1 MSLKYEDKLL
11 VLQFYDKHGMEV
23 ALDLAKARGHK
34 LKQST
39 LYGWLAV
46 RGEARSSNASEYIAL
61 NPKSTKPKKFKS
73 SRIPSVFSTFI
84 KSYRKKRFGV
94 GKEKLAAII
103 NQCCDSLSFAM
114 EIKAEYGVNLYGLPK
129 ISPSSVGRIIDTL
142 KKSGGIV
149 RNAKEWNKQKLVY
162 LDGRTGTI
170 KSRKPIDKNSLYGK
184 KKNRKPKDYKPEQIG
199 DLIQLDAVTINVRV
213 MHPTTGVVTIRKVYF
228 VCGIDTV
235 SRLAYSYSYSTLN
248 STSTTD
254 FIQRFQLYLTMITK
268 QKTAIKN
275 IQTDNGQENHRHFIK
290 HLEKQGITQ
299 FFNYPRSPKMNA
311 FIEKYNHTV
320 QAECIEYHT
329 YLLRQGN
336 QSQFNHNLEEWNN
349 WYNHQRPHTSLQYL
363 SPMQY
368 FKQQLQS

>member
-11 VLQFYDKHGMEV
+11 VLQFYDKHGMEA

-39 LYGWLAV
+39 LYDWLAV
-46 RGEARSSNASEYIAL
+46 RREARSSNASESIAL
-61 NPKSTKPKKFKS
+61 NPKSTRPKKFKS
-73 SRIPSVFSTFI
+73 SKIPSVFSTFI

-103 NQCCDSLSFAM
+103 NKCCESLSYAM

-162 LDGRTGTI
+162 LDGGTGTI
-170 KSRKPIDKNSLYGK
+170 KSRKQKDKNSLYGK
-184 KKNRKPKDYKPEQIG
+184 KKNRKPKDYKPSQIG

-213 MHPTTGVVTIRKVYF
+213 MHPITGVVTIRKVYF

-235 SRLAYSYSYSTLN
+235 SRLA
-248 STSTTD
+248 
-254 FIQRFQLYLTMITK
+254 
-268 QKTAIKN
+268 
-275 IQTDNGQENHRHFIK
+275 
-290 HLEKQGITQ
+290 
-299 FFNYPRSPKMNA
+299 
-311 FIEKYNHTV
+311 
-320 QAECIEYHT
+320 
-329 YLLRQGN
+329 
-336 QSQFNHNLEEWNN
+336 
-349 WYNHQRPHTSLQYL
+349 
-363 SPMQY
+363 
-368 FKQQLQS
+368 

>member
-94 GKEKLAAII
+94 GKVKLAAII

-368 FKQQLQS
+368 

>member
-1 MSLKYEDKLL
+1 MSFSYQEKLSII
-11 VLQFYDKHGMEV
+11 QFYDKHGMEA
-23 ALDLAKARGHK
+23 ALDYVRMQGVNLG
-34 LKQST
+34 QST

-46 RGEARSSNASEYIAL
+46 RNKARYHSQSEFVAL
-61 NPKSTKPKKFKS
+61 NPKSTKPYKNRVGK
-73 SRIPSVFSTFI
+73 IPTIYTTFI

-94 GKEKLAAII
+94 GKEKLTTII
-103 NQCCDSLSFAM
+103 NQCCESLSFAM
-114 EIKAEYGVNLYGLPK
+114 EIKAEYGVNLYRLPK
-129 ISPSSVGRIIDTL
+129 ISPSSVGRIINTL

-149 RNAKEWNKQKLVY
+149 RNSKEWNKQKLVY
-162 LDGRTGTI
+162 LHGSSGTI
-170 KSRKPIDKNSLYGK
+170 KHRKPIDRNSLYGVK
-184 KKNRKPKDYKPEQIG
+184 KKRKPKEYKPEQIG
-199 DLIQLDAVTINVRV
+199 DLIQLDAVTIQVPILNSI
-213 MHPTTGVVTIRKVYF
+213 TGMVATKKVYF

-235 SRLAYSYSYSTLN
+235 SRLAYSYSYNNLN

-254 FIQRFQLYLTMITK
+254 FIQRFQLKLTQLTK
-268 QKTAIKN
+268 QNITIKN
-275 IQTDNGQENHRHFIK
+275 IQTDNGQENHRHFIT

-336 QSQFNHNLEEWNN
+336 QAQFNHNLEEWNN
-349 WYNHQRPHTSLQYL
+349 WYNQQRPHTSLQYL

-368 FKQQLQS
+368 FREQL